1 MARTT
6 NTLRSR
12 MDQVLREY
20 LAARYGQAILDD
32 AVSVQHEVTAHVGGV
47 RGERELLTVRLVVH
61 AEQP

>member
-1 MARTT
+1 
-6 NTLRSR
+6 